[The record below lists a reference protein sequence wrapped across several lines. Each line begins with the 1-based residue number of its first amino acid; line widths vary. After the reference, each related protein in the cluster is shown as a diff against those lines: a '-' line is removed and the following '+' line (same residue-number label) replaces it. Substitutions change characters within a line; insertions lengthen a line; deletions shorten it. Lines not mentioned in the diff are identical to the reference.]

1 MTMPEHTITV
11 EAFGAPASPDDL
23 DDLDEIL
30 TFVEHREG
38 LMGPVIAANA
48 ATRSV
53 SLIATVDTATAEI
66 ATAMVRE
73 SLGDALVAAGVV
85 QHWRP
90 AEAGEAV
97 IAALP
102 AHH

>member
-1 MTMPEHTITV
+1 MPEHTITV
-11 EAFGAPASPDDL
+11 EAFGAATGPDAL
-23 DDLDEIL
+23 DDIF
-30 TFVEHREG
+30 TFLEHREG
-38 LMGPVIAANA
+38 LMGPVIAANTA
-48 ATRSV
+48 IGSV
-53 SLIATVDTATAEI
+53 SLIATVNTDTAEI

-97 IAALP
+97 IAAIP
-102 AHH
+102 A